1 MTHSL
6 VDPFAQGPLAGVIV
20 IDISQMLA
28 APYAAMLLAD
38 FGATVIKVEPP
49 HGDASRRAGYN
60 VEGTSVWWRHL
71 GRNKHAVTANLKDPR
86 GQALVRRLVDQ
97 ADVLV
102 DNMRPGKLEK
112 VGLCP
117 KELHTTNPGLVVLRV
132 SGWGQDGPYRD
143 LPAFGSQ
150 AEALSGL
157 AYSNGEPGGKP
168 ILPGVPLADAAAGQ
182 MGAFSVLM
190 ALYQRDR
197 DPERRGQVLDVTL
210 MESIFGMLGPWG
222 TAYHELGHI
231 PQPLGGRSPAAVPRN
246 VYLAADGTWVSIS
259 CATDEIAFRAF
270 RAIGREDM
278 TTDPRYASHASRT
291 GQINE
296 IDALVGEW
304 IARHDS
310 RDAVRIFNE
319 HGVPVAPIYNIKDV
333 VEDPHMQAR
342 GLMTEAIAEDLGRN
356 IRIQAAAPRL
366 SRTPGEV
373 RWTGRG
379 IGADN
384 EALYCGRLGLSA
396 QELEL
401 LKEEGAV

>member
-1 MTHSL
+1 MTNPL
-6 VDPFAQGPLAGVIV
+6 VDPEATGPLAGVVV
-20 IDISQMLA
+20 IDASQMLA

-49 HGDASRRAGYN
+49 KGDASRRAGYN

-71 GRNKHAVTANLKDPR
+71 GRNKYAVTANLKDPR
-86 GQALVRRLVDQ
+86 GQALVRKLVDQ

-112 VGLCP
+112 VGLDP
-117 KELHTTNPGLVVLRV
+117 ARLHETNPGLVVLRI

-157 AYSNGEPGGKP
+157 AFSNGEPGGKP

-182 MGAFSVLM
+182 MGAFSVVM
-190 ALYQRDR
+190 ALFKRER
-197 DPERRGQVLDVTL
+197 DPERKGQVLDVTL

-222 TAYHELGHI
+222 TAYEELGHI

-246 VYLAADGTWVSIS
+246 VYLAKDGTWVSIS

-278 TTDPRYASHASRT
+278 THDPRFATHAQRT
-291 GQINE
+291 ANVAE
-296 IDALVGEW
+296 IDAIVGDW
-304 IARHDS
+304 IAARDS
-310 RDAVRIFNE
+310 REATRIFNE
-319 HGVPVAPIYNIKDV
+319 FGVPVAPIYSIKDV
-333 VEDPHMQAR
+333 IEDPHMQAR
-342 GLMTEAIAEDLGRN
+342 GLMTDAIAEDLGRT
-356 IRIQAAAPRL
+356 IRIQDAFPRM
-366 SRTPGEV
+366 SETPGRV
-373 RWTGRG
+373 RWTGRA

-384 EALYCGRLGLSA
+384 DAWYGQRLGLSA
-396 QELEL
+396 QELEA
-401 LKEEGAV
+401 LKRDGVI